1 MKKLT
6 LAVEELKVDSFRTEE
21 QGAGGGTV
29 AGHGA
34 SELTC
39 VLCEETWVRCP
50 TILTRDCCTP

>member
-6 LAVEELKVDSFRTEE
+6 LAVEELKVDSFQTEE

-34 SELTC
+34 SGLTC
-39 VLCEETWVRCP
+39 VGCETWVRCP

>member
-1 MKKLT
+1 MRTLT

-21 QGAGGGTV
+21 PGAGRGTV

-34 SELTC
+34 SGVTC
-39 VLCEETWVRCP
+39 VGCVSLLNCP